1 MDISSLESYRW
12 RVQRWN
18 LSLACLFIGWA
29 ELVWLFAFRKN
40 FGGDEG
46 DASVRKFVLSTPKTE
61 GVNFVWN
68 VVKRLEL
75 SCPWG
80 AIHDLLINFRV
91 IRWEC
96 NWRRWKLCVVIWG
109 NHGYEW
115 SFLSLRIPQPV
126 EVLATRLGKRSHWE
140 IYWRK

>member
-18 LSLACLFIGWA
+18 LSHACMFIRWA

-46 DASVRKFVLSTPKTE
+46 DASVRKLVLSAPETE
-61 GVNFVWN
+61 RANLVWD

-80 AIHDLLINFRV
+80 AIHDLLINFRA
-91 IRWEC
+91 IWWEC
-96 NWRRWKLCVVIWG
+96 DWRRWKLCVVIRG
-109 NHGYEW
+109 NYGYEW

-126 EVLATRLGKRSHWE
+126 KVLAIGLGKRSYWE
-140 IYWRK
+140 IHRRK